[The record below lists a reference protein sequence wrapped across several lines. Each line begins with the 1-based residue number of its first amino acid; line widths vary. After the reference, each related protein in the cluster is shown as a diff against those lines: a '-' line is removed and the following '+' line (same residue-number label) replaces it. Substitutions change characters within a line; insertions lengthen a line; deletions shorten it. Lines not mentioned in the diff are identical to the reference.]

1 MADVTYNTS
10 SFPSLVKTLSRLLSF
25 PSASSPTVPN
35 DTVREPPLV
44 LLAYKQRD
52 PAERDLWNMVEKNTG
67 MKLVRIGG
75 ESGAGGEEVEIWMGE
90 GVRR

>member
-1 MADVTYNTS
+1 M
-10 SFPSLVKTLSRLLSF
+10 
-25 PSASSPTVPN
+25 
-35 DTVREPPLV
+35 V

>member
-1 MADVTYNTS
+1 M
-10 SFPSLVKTLSRLLSF
+10 KTLSRLLSF
-25 PSASSPTVPN
+25 PSALSPTVPN
-35 DTVREPPLV
+35 ETVREPPLV

-52 PAERDLWNMVEKNTG
+52 SAERELWDMVEKDTG

-75 ESGAGGEEVEIWMGE
+75 ESGAGGEEVVIWMGE